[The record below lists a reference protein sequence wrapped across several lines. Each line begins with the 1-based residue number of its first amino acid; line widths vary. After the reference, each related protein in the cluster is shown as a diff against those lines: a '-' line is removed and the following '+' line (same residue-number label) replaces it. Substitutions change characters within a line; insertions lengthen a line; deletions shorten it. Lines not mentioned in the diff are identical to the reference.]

1 MKPTI
6 FRPHLV
12 ALLILT
18 GCLGTFAASAAET
31 TPVTQ
36 EEAIAPTHLEP
47 LAVGEIATTPWAFN
61 PAWFALLG
69 IAVPGLTWLGFAW
82 RRAFEEDPHRLRR
95 SGIRELRRLLNGIR
109 RSRSSLQARHLHGWC
124 RAAARTWGVR
134 VSAPSA
140 GEMSHAMHT
149 ITGDAGLTSTWRE
162 LWHATERGLYAADAA
177 PPSDWLDRASSA
189 AAKVEVPR
197 RERWFPNRLGH
208 WLPTMAVTGLAM
220 TCIVSGSARAAFAE
234 PAEASKAAE
243 LSAAQPAALK
253 ALHANWN
260 DWAAHH
266 NVAAF
271 QIQQANW
278 NAAVAHATAAFV
290 QHPSSEATRDNLR
303 FALMQ
308 TGTMDPVLRRLL
320 FGAGYQR
327 FPALLSPTGWQRVAL
342 MAGLLVAAGLTALV
356 ITLYVSKRRPHLRLI
371 GGSGLAAGVVLFVGT
386 GAAWNAYGDLNQRD
400 AGILLQ
406 SVNLSPAPTELV
418 PDQET
423 SPAPA
428 GSVVLTHRSFLGWR
442 QVSTGENNVSGWVR
456 VNAVMPFYGS
466 PRH

>member
-1 MKPTI
+1 MKNKLSRSRRLLT
-6 FRPHLV
+6 FLV
-12 ALLILT
+12 LT
-18 GCLGTFAASAAET
+18 GCLCAFTASAAE
-31 TPVTQ
+31 PSPPAQ
-36 EEAIAPTHLEP
+36 EEPSAPLHLEP
-47 LAVGEIATTPWAFN
+47 LAIGDASTTPWSFN

-69 IAVPGLTWLGFAW
+69 LAVPGLVWLGFAW
-82 RRAFEEDPHRLRR
+82 KRALEEDPHRLRR
-95 SGIRELRRLLNGIR
+95 AGIRDLRRLLNGIR
-109 RSRSSLQARHLHGWC
+109 RSRTSLQSRDLHGWC

-149 ITGDAGLTSTWRE
+149 LTGDAALTSTWRE
-162 LWHATERGLYAADAA
+162 LWHVTERGLYAAEAT
-177 PPSDWLDRASSA
+177 PPPDWLDRASSA

-208 WLPTMAVTGLAM
+208 WLPTLAVTALVI
-220 TCIVSGSARAAFAE
+220 TCIVPAAVKAA
-234 PAEASKAAE
+234 PAEDADALTTAA
-243 LSAAQPAALK
+243 LGAAQPEALK

-266 NVAAF
+266 NVAAY
-271 QIQQANW
+271 QIQEGNW

-308 TGTMDPVLRRLL
+308 SGTMDPVLRRLL
-320 FGAGYQR
+320 FGAAYQR
-327 FPALLSPTGWQRVAL
+327 APALLSPTGWQRLALVASL
-342 MAGLLVAAGLTALV
+342 ILAAGLTARV
-356 ITLYVSKRRPHLRLI
+356 IALYVSKRRAFLRLV
-371 GGSGLAAGVVLFVGT
+371 GGSGLAAGLVLLIASGT
-386 GAAWNAYGDLNQRD
+386 AWSAYGALNQPA
-400 AGILLQ
+400 AGILIQ
-406 SVNLSPAPTELV
+406 SVNLSPVPTELV
-418 PDQET
+418 PEQET

-428 GSVVLTHRSFLGWR
+428 GSVVLTQRSFLGWR
-442 QVSTGENNVSGWVR
+442 QVSVGDNASGWVR